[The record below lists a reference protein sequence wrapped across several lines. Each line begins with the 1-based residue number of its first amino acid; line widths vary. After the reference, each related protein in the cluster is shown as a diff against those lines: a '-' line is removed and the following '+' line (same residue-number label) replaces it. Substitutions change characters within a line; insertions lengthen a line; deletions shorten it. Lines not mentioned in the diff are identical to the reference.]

1 MKISELQVKDVI
13 AMETG
18 ERLGYITDLDIDSQ
32 RGQLK
37 GLVLTLKGKAMG
49 LFGKDE
55 EMVIPWNQIVNIGAD
70 VILVKKTGYHPRTK
84 DQKFESQDNDR
95 KKSE

>member
-1 MKISELQVKDVI
+1 MKISELQMKDVI

-18 ERLGYITDLDIDSQ
+18 ERLGYISDLDIDTQ

-37 GLVLTLKGKAMG
+37 GLVITLKGKAMG

-55 EMVIPWNQIVNIGAD
+55 EIVIPWNQIVNIGAD
-70 VILVKKTGYHPRTK
+70 VILVKKSGYSGVLL
-84 DQKFESQDNDR
+84 EE
-95 KKSE
+95 KSKSHE

>member
-37 GLVLTLKGKAMG
+37 GLVLKLKGKAMG
-49 LFGKDE
+49 MFGKDE
-55 EMVIPWNQIVNIGAD
+55 EMVIPWSQIVNIGAD
-70 VILVKKTGYHPRTK
+70 VILVKKSGYSSK
-84 DQKFESQDNDR
+84 AGDQKID
-95 KKSE
+95 

>member
-32 RGQLK
+32 RGHLK

-70 VILVKKTGYHPRTK
+70 VILVRKNGFSGKTG
-84 DQKFESQDNDR
+84 DQKFESYEYDR
-95 KKSE
+95 KKGE